1 MKRIA
6 QTIVVIGFCMV
17 FVFTALSLALSA
29 EVPRMTKDELKTL
42 LDKGDVMLLDV
53 RVGKDW
59 ASSEY
64 KIHKAVREDPDQVE
78 SWATKYPKDKTLV
91 IYCA

>member
-1 MKRIA
+1 MKRIS
-6 QTIVVIGFCMV
+6 QTIVVIGFCTV

-42 LDKGDVMLLDV
+42 LDKGNVVVADV

-59 ASSEY
+59 TSSEY
-64 KIHKAVREDPDQVE
+64 KIHTAVREDPDQVE
-78 SWATKYPKDKTLV
+78 SWAATSPKDKTLV
-91 IYCA
+91 LYCA